1 MKTHKQTTCATRK
14 YYNSSSFILWFTPFI
29 SSEIKNMVII
39 IITIN
44 IIKWPIPVF
53 KCQIKQSA
61 IGGLQIYTLTLFR
74 NGSLICYDL
83 ETTLWMCCKHVNFP
97 FVDNNMTKLRWKH
110 AGKSSFSWYIINA
123 YNYVG
128 QVCFPEYQR
137 TEDGHNIR
145 GEGTIFSLV
154 PDDNITILMPSL
166 IWELWTFVN
175 IPFTKVAQIIGSH
188 FSRMVL

>member
-61 IGGLQIYTLTLFR
+61 IGGLQIYTLTRFR

-97 FVDNNMTKLRWKH
+97 FVDNNVTKLRWKH
-110 AGKSSFSWYIINA
+110 AGKSSLDISSMRIIMLARYAFQNTR
-123 YNYVG
+123 
-128 QVCFPEYQR
+128 ELK
-137 TEDGHNIR
+137 TDITS
-145 GEGTIFSLV
+145 GEKAQSSHWFQMTI
-154 PDDNITILMPSL
+154 
-166 IWELWTFVN
+166 
-175 IPFTKVAQIIGSH
+175 
-188 FSRMVL
+188 

>member
-1 MKTHKQTTCATRK
+1 MKTHEQTTCATRK
-14 YYNSSSFILWFTPFI
+14 CYNSSSFILWFTPFI

-83 ETTLWMCCKHVNFP
+83 EITLWMCCTHVNFP
-97 FVDNNMTKLRWKH
+97 FVDNKTKLRWKH
-110 AGKSSFSWYIINA
+110 IGKSCSLHINA
-123 YNYVG
+123 YNSVG
-128 QVCFPEYQR
+128 QVSFQNTRELKTEITCGQKHNLLTGPRWRYNHLDAQFDLR
-137 TEDGHNIR
+137 TMNICQH
-145 GEGTIFSLV
+145 SLHK
-154 PDDNITILMPSL
+154 S
-166 IWELWTFVN
+166 
-175 IPFTKVAQIIGSH
+175 AQIIISR
-188 FSRMVL
+188 FPRMVP